1 MKITVR
7 QYYEGFVS
15 LFGLVASVPFVAP
28 LLHLFFP
35 DSSAVADYLYPPLGD
50 VEWIAVAA
58 TVGFLAATTFV
69 VFSCCQS
76 AKRIHKSVPAILLSG
91 LALGVCALI
100 ILHVLFVRHIPVP
113 SVNLDVP
120 VSVGYQ
126 RSDLAAAAYPPD
138 KGWNDWKML
147 GNAGP
152 REEQIQNLWTHHSI
166 WVVRVSLWL
175 SYTLSLA
182 CFLAV
187 MSLAAYQ
194 HSAEEAAKK
203 SPHCSEMRKER
214 ASEDE
219 AQGSCAGVE
228 TPASLRLVRHE

>member
-15 LFGLVASVPFVAP
+15 LFGVVAGVPFAAP

-58 TVGFLAATTFV
+58 TVGFLVATTYV
-69 VFSCCQS
+69 VFTCCQS
-76 AKRIHKSVPAILLSG
+76 TRRVSAIVPAILMSG

-120 VSVGYQ
+120 VSIGYQ
-126 RSDLAAAAYPPD
+126 RSDLAAKAYPQGD
-138 KGWNDWKML
+138 NDWKML
-147 GNAGP
+147 GDAGP
-152 REEQIQNLWTHHSI
+152 REEQIQNLWTHRSI

-187 MSLAAYQ
+187 VSLAAYQ

-203 SPHCSEMRKER
+203 ALPSGQLAPGQ
-214 ASEDE
+214 AGGTE
-219 AQGSCAGVE
+219 A
-228 TPASLRLVRHE
+228 